1 MFYAVM
7 KNESKLNIIL
17 KLDIRE
23 YLISNQQSK
32 IELQKKKS
40 WNISYENKKCFP
52 GQQNI

>member
-1 MFYAVM
+1 M
-7 KNESKLNIIL
+7 KNKSKLNTIL

-40 WNISYENKKCFP
+40 WNISYEKKKNVFQGNKIFR
-52 GQQNI
+52 GII